1 MKYNLNKII
10 KCYGGSS
17 GGGGGTTPKY
27 SPAQEAF
34 IAKASAAANA
44 AYDSGAL
51 SQVAGT
57 NPNLDWAFGTGAD
70 TIKNTAAT
78 SLGRLTGQQDRLT
91 GTATTGGRPELERA
105 LDLNLRKI
113 SSGASLAGGGTGML
127 GSARGMLAETVA
139 RGDTIASN
147 EQAILD
153 NKLKAEAG
161 LGSSVNMSNTVAS
174 GSAAAVGALG
184 DKARSIEQQQKDA
197 TWQGVQRLA
206 STMYGAP
213 TTQQQSSGGK

>member
-1 MKYNLNKII
+1 MKYSLNKII

-17 GGGGGTTPKY
+17 GGGGTTPKY

-34 IAKASAAANA
+34 IEKASAAANA

-91 GTATTGGRPELERA
+91 GIAADGGRGA
-105 LDLNLRKI
+105 LAGALGVNVRK
-113 SSGASLAGGGTGML
+113 AEQAHSLAGGGSGTL
-127 GSARGMLAETVA
+127 GSARGLLAERGAVA
-139 RGDTIASN
+139 DTMALH

-153 NKLKAEAG
+153 NKLKAESG
-161 LGSSVNMSNTVAS
+161 LGSSIGMGNTVAS

-213 TTQQQSSGGK
+213 TTQQQTSGGK